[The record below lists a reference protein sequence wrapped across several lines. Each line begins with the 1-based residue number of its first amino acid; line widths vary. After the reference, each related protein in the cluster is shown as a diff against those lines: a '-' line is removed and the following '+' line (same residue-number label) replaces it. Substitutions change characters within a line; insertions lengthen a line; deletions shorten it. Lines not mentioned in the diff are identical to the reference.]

1 MKKVLGFLMGISV
14 AIPSLFINTTIAQDF
29 NKEIYANRRQ
39 KLLEN
44 IKTGI
49 VVMKNSDEQHK
60 SNDENYFPYKVNCD
74 FYYLT
79 GYEDPEA
86 AFILLPEGKKK
97 FIMFVKPKNA
107 ISSQWFGDVPGIEG
121 AMKTY
126 GADTAFIYSD
136 FERIL
141 RGNLYSSEKM
151 YYDFYNKQ
159 LQEIIEPLLLKT
171 RGYGPKEIVNVS
183 PIVHEMRLIKD
194 SEEIKLIR
202 KAVDITCDAH
212 LEAFKAIEPGMYEYE
227 IEAVFSYIFKKNGS
241 LDKGFAPII
250 ATGTNATI
258 FHYSGLKKQC
268 KSGEMVMMD
277 MGAEY
282 MNYTA
287 DVTRVVPVNG
297 KYSDVQKEVY
307 EINLQM
313 EEAVISAMK
322 PEAILSDCYQKAEN
336 IAKNGLFKLGLITD
350 KNTTWQHMLYYF
362 PYVGHPIGLDV
373 HDVGEPVVVVLK
385 PGMVYAIEPLIYVGE
400 NLVESF
406 RLNAKRYYGA
416 KDSDIEAFLKGTRS
430 AFEKY
435 KGVAS
440 RIEDDILIT
449 ETGNEVLSSKLPR
462 TIKEI
467 EKIMAEKSRLIFK

>member
-227 IEAVFSYIFKKNGS
+227 IEAVFSYIFKKMVLLIKVLHQLLQLVQMQQS
-241 LDKGFAPII
+241 FII
-250 ATGTNATI
+250 VA
-258 FHYSGLKKQC
+258 LKNSAK
-268 KSGEMVMMD
+268 
-277 MGAEY
+277 
-282 MNYTA
+282 
-287 DVTRVVPVNG
+287 VV
-297 KYSDVQKEVY
+297 K
-307 EINLQM
+307 
-313 EEAVISAMK
+313 
-322 PEAILSDCYQKAEN
+322 
-336 IAKNGLFKLGLITD
+336 
-350 KNTTWQHMLYYF
+350 W
-362 PYVGHPIGLDV
+362 
-373 HDVGEPVVVVLK
+373 
-385 PGMVYAIEPLIYVGE
+385 
-400 NLVESF
+400 
-406 RLNAKRYYGA
+406 
-416 KDSDIEAFLKGTRS
+416 
-430 AFEKY
+430 
-435 KGVAS
+435 
-440 RIEDDILIT
+440 
-449 ETGNEVLSSKLPR
+449 
-462 TIKEI
+462 
-467 EKIMAEKSRLIFK
+467 